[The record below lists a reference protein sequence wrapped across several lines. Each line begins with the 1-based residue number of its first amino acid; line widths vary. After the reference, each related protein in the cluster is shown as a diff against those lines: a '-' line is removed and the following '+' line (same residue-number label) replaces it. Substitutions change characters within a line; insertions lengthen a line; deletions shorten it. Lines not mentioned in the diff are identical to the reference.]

1 MVDTVKSEIERIA
14 SAHLGKAGDGTVVK
28 PYETPDSRDPSLLVP
43 IPRHL
48 NRTGYSITDKDFVG
62 HDVWN
67 CYEVSFLTPNGY
79 PVNGVL
85 VLEYPSDSP
94 NIVESKSL
102 KLYLNSYNMMK
113 IAPREE
119 DYYASESITW
129 TFEEMVATDISNA
142 LYGDDERGKGIFS
155 PVRVCFYPNK
165 LNHTQ
170 QEYFNVQ
177 FMTIEDIVDVNKI
190 DFDIFN
196 EDPKTLVITNTTG
209 DLQRY
214 HTSALRS
221 NCRVTN
227 QPDWGD
233 VFIHIKGKGQLSITP
248 ESLLKYIVS
257 LRKENHFHEEICEMV
272 YKRLQ
277 DLLEPEELFVACL
290 YTRRG
295 GIDINPMR
303 ASSDEVF
310 ERIVNRTGLMKKTMR
325 Q

>member
-1 MVDTVKSEIERIA
+1 MVDMVKSEIEKIA
-14 SAHLGKAGDGTVVK
+14 SMHLGKAGDGSVVK
-28 PYETPDSRDPSLLVP
+28 PYVTPDSRDASLLVP

-48 NRTGYSITDKDFVG
+48 NRTAYGITDHNFVG

-67 CYEVSFLTPNGY
+67 CYEVSFLAQNGY
-79 PVNGVL
+79 PVNGVM
-85 VLEYPSDSP
+85 VIEYPSNTP

-113 IAPREE
+113 IE
-119 DYYASESITW
+119 DADEYTNVW
-129 TFEEMVATDISNA
+129 WNFEELVCKDLHEA
-142 LYGDDERGKGIFS
+142 LYGMQVNFGSDELLFS
-155 PVRVCFYPNK
+155 QVRARFYQNRQNANTVEPFK
-165 LNHTQ
+165 
-170 QEYFNVQ
+170 VQ
-177 FMTIEDIVDVNKI
+177 FLTIEDIVDVNKI
-190 DFDIFN
+190 QFDIFN
-196 EDPKTLVITNTTG
+196 EDPNTLVMTNTNG
-209 DLQRY
+209 ELQRY

-233 VFIHIKGKGQLSITP
+233 VFIHIKGKLSPTP
-248 ESLLKYIVS
+248 ESFLKYIVS
-257 LRKENHFHEEICEMV
+257 LRKENHFHEEICEMI
-272 YKRLQ
+272 YKRLA
-277 DLLEPEELFVACL
+277 DKFNPEELFVACL

-310 ERIVNRTGLMKKTMR
+310 ERIVNETGLMKKTMR